1 MCQQEPS
8 EGGVI
13 VPGMQ
18 GNAME
23 RARERLAEAR
33 AGRPDAADV
42 SAVLER
48 THLQLAELSSAAD
61 GLAATLPTQVVDAV
75 RDGVRR
81 EAAPMGR
88 QVAEVRGMAVQ
99 LLRRLERLET
109 ELAAER
115 HARVDDL
122 GLLVDLIGAGWQS
135 VDERLARIEQ
145 AIGSAP
151 ATVHRLGDRRAD
163 TQS

>member
-1 MCQQEPS
+1 
-8 EGGVI
+8 
-13 VPGMQ
+13 
-18 GNAME
+18 ME
-23 RARERLAEAR
+23 RARERLADA
-33 AGRPDAADV
+33 AAARPDAADV

-48 THLQLAELSSAAD
+48 THLQLVELSSAAD
-61 GLAATLPTQVVDAV
+61 GLATALPEQVADAV

-99 LLRRLERLET
+99 LLRRLERLEID
-109 ELAAER
+109 LAAER

-151 ATVHRLGDRRAD
+151 ATVHRLGDRRAE
-163 TQS
+163 S

>member
-1 MCQQEPS
+1 ME
-8 EGGVI
+8 
-13 VPGMQ
+13 

-23 RARERLAEAR
+23 RARGRLAAAAAAR
-33 AGRPDAADV
+33 PGAADV

-48 THLQLAELSSAAD
+48 THLQLVELSSAAD
-61 GLAATLPTQVVDAV
+61 GLAAALPEQVVDAV

-99 LLRRLERLET
+99 LLRRLERLEID
-109 ELAAER
+109 LAAER

-151 ATVHRLGDRRAD
+151 ATVHRLGDRRAE
-163 TQS
+163 S